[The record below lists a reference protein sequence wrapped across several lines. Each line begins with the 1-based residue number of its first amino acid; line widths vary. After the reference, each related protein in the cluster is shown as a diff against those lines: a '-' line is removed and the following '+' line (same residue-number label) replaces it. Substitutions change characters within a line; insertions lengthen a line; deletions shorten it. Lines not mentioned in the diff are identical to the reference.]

1 MMKKFGILIGILS
14 LLLLPQMTM
23 AVEGDTMDF
32 ENFAVTEGDTDEYD
46 TDDGSIVESAET
58 NITTEEVFL
67 DFGADVADV
76 ASFDI
81 AGILL
86 GMEFD
91 DVYTLFYRNKGLY
104 APRKKN
110 SILYTIHPDWKYNLD
125 YECRSQGIV
134 IPEQLNNCINSLA
147 RSRGLLYAS
156 ELHLVRENTGETI
169 VVYFTSNA
177 TDNVVWRVVYNN
189 DVNEQEGDAEKYARQ
204 RENKIL
210 AFWQSVLDKYGAP
223 NSGGDKWISSTNSYD
238 PMLIAYYG
246 ALDLV
251 DNGRNAS
258 DHAKNIQ
265 TARENFKAKPY
276 AF

>member
-1 MMKKFGILIGILS
+1 MIKKIYILIIMCLCTAA
-14 LLLLPQMTM
+14 PQVTM
-23 AVEGDTMDF
+23 ADDMDF
-32 ENFAVTEGDTDEYD
+32 EEFAVID
-46 TDDGSIVESAET
+46 SADAD
-58 NITTEEVFL
+58 ITMEEVYL
-67 DFGADVADV
+67 NSDADIANVS
-76 ASFDI
+76 SFDI

-104 APRKKN
+104 APRQKN
-110 SILYTIHPDWKYNLD
+110 SIIYTIHPDWKYNLD
-125 YECRSQGIV
+125 YECRMQGTV
-134 IPEQLNNCINSLA
+134 IPEKLENCIKSLA
-147 RSRGLLYAS
+147 RNRGLLYAS
-156 ELHLVRENTGETI
+156 ELHLVRENTGETV

-189 DVNEQEGDAEKYARQ
+189 DVNEQEGDAEKFARQ

-223 NSGGDKWISSTNSYD
+223 NSGNDRWISSTNSYD

>member
-1 MMKKFGILIGILS
+1 MARKLYFLFLMCLYAVT
-14 LLLLPQMTM
+14 PQITV
-23 AVEGDTMDF
+23 ADSMDF
-32 ENFAVTEGDTDEYD
+32 EEFAVVDSTDAD
-46 TDDGSIVESAET
+46 
-58 NITTEEVFL
+58 ITMEEVNL
-67 DFGADVADV
+67 NSDADIANVS
-76 ASFDI
+76 SFDI

-86 GMEFD
+86 GMGFD
-91 DVYTLFYRNKGLY
+91 DVYTQFKDKGLY
-104 APRKKN
+104 TTRKKN
-110 SILYTIHPDWKYNLD
+110 SIIYTIHPDWKYNLD
-125 YECRSQGIV
+125 YECRMQGTV
-134 IPEQLNNCINSLA
+134 IPEQLENCIKSLA

-189 DVNEQEGDAEKYARQ
+189 DVNEQEGDAEKFARQ

-223 NSGGDKWISSTNSYD
+223 NSGNDRWISSTNSYD

>member
-1 MMKKFGILIGILS
+1 MARKLYFLFLMTLFAVT
-14 LLLLPQMTM
+14 PQITV
-23 AVEGDTMDF
+23 ADSMDF
-32 ENFAVTEGDTDEYD
+32 EEFAVVD
-46 TDDGSIVESAET
+46 SAEAD
-58 NITTEEVFL
+58 ITMEEVNL
-67 DFGADVADV
+67 NSDADIANVS
-76 ASFDI
+76 SFDI

-86 GMEFD
+86 GMGFD
-91 DVYTLFYRNKGLY
+91 DVYTQFKDKGLY
-104 APRKKN
+104 TTRKKN
-110 SILYTIHPDWKYNLD
+110 SIIYTIHPDWKYNLD
-125 YECRSQGIV
+125 YECRMQGTV
-134 IPEQLNNCINSLA
+134 IPEQLENCIKSLA

-189 DVNEQEGDAEKYARQ
+189 DVNEQEGDAEKFARQ

-223 NSGGDKWISSTNSYD
+223 NSGNDRWISSTNSYD

>member
-1 MMKKFGILIGILS
+1 MARKLYFLFLTTLFAVI
-14 LLLLPQMTM
+14 PQITV
-23 AVEGDTMDF
+23 ADSMDF
-32 ENFAVTEGDTDEYD
+32 EEFAVVDSTDAD
-46 TDDGSIVESAET
+46 
-58 NITTEEVFL
+58 ITMEEVNL
-67 DFGADVADV
+67 NSDADIANVS
-76 ASFDI
+76 SFDI

-86 GMEFD
+86 GMGFD
-91 DVYTLFYRNKGLY
+91 DVYTQFKDKGLY
-104 APRKKN
+104 TTRKKN
-110 SILYTIHPDWKYNLD
+110 SIIYTIHPDWKYNLD
-125 YECRSQGIV
+125 YECRMQGTV
-134 IPEQLNNCINSLA
+134 IPEQLENCIKSLA

-169 VVYFTSNA
+169 VVYYTSNA

-189 DVNEQEGDAEKYARQ
+189 DVNEQEGDAEKFARQ

-223 NSGGDKWISSTNSYD
+223 NSGNDRWISRTNSYD

>member
-1 MMKKFGILIGILS
+1 MMQKLVILTMILANTI
-14 LLLLPQMTM
+14 LPMS
-23 AVEGDTMDF
+23 ARADNPMDF
-32 ENFAVTEGDTDEYD
+32 DNFAITD
-46 TDDGSIVESAET
+46 SADAD
-58 NITTEEVFL
+58 ITIEDVL
-67 DFGADVADV
+67 LNPDADVANV

-86 GMEFD
+86 GMQFE
-91 DVYTLFYRNKGLY
+91 DVQTLFFKNKGLY
-104 APRKKN
+104 APREKN
-110 SILYTIHPDWKYNLD
+110 SIIYTIHPDWKYNLD
-125 YECRSQGIV
+125 YECRTQGTV
-134 IPEQLNNCINSLA
+134 IPTELETCINSLA
-147 RSRGLLYAS
+147 KSRGLLYAS
-156 ELHLVRENTGETI
+156 ELHLVRENTGETV

-189 DVNEQEGDAEKYARQ
+189 DVNEQEGDAEKFVRQ

-223 NSGGDKWISSTNSYD
+223 NSGNDRWISSTNSYD

-258 DHAKNIQ
+258 DQAKNIQ

>member
-1 MMKKFGILIGILS
+1 MIKSLFILITIISTTLLS
-14 LLLLPQMTM
+14 DN
-23 AVEGDTMDF
+23 AFADAMDF
-32 ENFAVTEGDTDEYD
+32 DNFAIV
-46 TDDGSIVESAET
+46 DGT
-58 NITTEEVFL
+58 NADITMEDVFL
-67 DFGADVADV
+67 NSDADVADV

-86 GMEFD
+86 GMPFED
-91 DVYTLFYRNKGLY
+91 IQTLFFKTKGLY
-104 APRKKN
+104 APREKN
-110 SILYTIHPDWKYNLD
+110 SIIYTIHPDWKYNLD
-125 YECRSQGIV
+125 YECRNQGIV
-134 IPEQLNNCINSLA
+134 IPTELENCINSLA
-147 RSRGLLYAS
+147 KNRGLLYAS
-156 ELHLVRENTGETI
+156 ELHMLRENTGETV

-189 DVNEQEGDAEKYARQ
+189 DVNEQEGDAEKFARQ

-210 AFWQSVLDKYGAP
+210 TFWQSVLDKYGAP
-223 NSGGDKWISSTNSYD
+223 NSGNDRWISSTNSYD

>member
-1 MMKKFGILIGILS
+1 MAKKLYFLFLMT
-14 LLLLPQMTM
+14 LFAVMPQVTV
-23 AVEGDTMDF
+23 ADSMDF
-32 ENFAVTEGDTDEYD
+32 EEFAVVD
-46 TDDGSIVESAET
+46 SAEAD
-58 NITTEEVFL
+58 ITMEEVNL
-67 DFGADVADV
+67 NSDADIANVS
-76 ASFDI
+76 SFDI

-86 GMEFD
+86 GMGFD
-91 DVYTLFYRNKGLY
+91 DVYTQFKDKGLY
-104 APRKKN
+104 TTRKKN
-110 SILYTIHPDWKYNLD
+110 SIIYTIHPDWKYNLD
-125 YECRSQGIV
+125 YECRMQGTV
-134 IPEQLNNCINSLA
+134 IPEQLENCIKSLA

-189 DVNEQEGDAEKYARQ
+189 DVNEQEGDAEKFARQ

-223 NSGGDKWISSTNSYD
+223 NSGNDRWISSTNSYD